1 MIKLT
6 GVTKSFGTLD
16 VLNGVDLELHRGD
29 SMVLIGG
36 SGQRQVAA
44 PEIHDRIGA
53 AGRRDR

>member
-16 VLNGVDLELHRGD
+16 VLNGVDLELQRGD
-29 SMVLIGG
+29 SMVLISLG
-36 SGQRQVAA
+36 SGKSLLL
-44 PEIHDRIGA
+44 EIHDRIGA